1 MIEKSYSLASGQLA
15 TQQIKNSQTTVTTV
29 VFIHGWL
36 DNSASFSSVLSH
48 VAALSPSSHLIAID
62 LFGHGLSSHKS
73 GSYYPFHDYI
83 DDLHQLVTKLSP
95 NRLVLVGHSLGALIA
110 SCYSAAFPEKV
121 SGLIQI
127 EGHGPI
133 SEAPQETVS
142 RLRNGVLSRLRQ
154 RRKPSRPLAS
164 LEDAIKLRAHA
175 NQINAELIA
184 PIVERGIVEQA
195 IAQPA
200 TVQQDIAQP
209 ANVQQAIVQQG
220 TARRKVV
227 EHVMVESENTWQWR
241 CDPKL
246 KCDSLYRMSQ
256 AHTDAIMAAIECPQL
271 IILGNN
277 GFRNLQH
284 NRYKPALSS
293 LDIETVP
300 GGHHCHLES
309 PELVSQLIF
318 GVVNKI

>member
-1 MIEKSYSLASGQLA
+1 MIEQSYSLASGTLA
-15 TQQIKNSQTTVTTV
+15 TQQIGNPQTTVTTV

-36 DNSASFSSVLSH
+36 DNSASFTQVMQQVSK
-48 VAALSPSSHLIAID
+48 LSPDTHLVAID
-62 LFGHGLSSHKS
+62 LFGHGFSSHKS

-110 SCYSAAFPEKV
+110 SCYSAAFPENV

-127 EGHGPI
+127 EGHGPL
-133 SEAPQETVS
+133 SEAPHETVS
-142 RLRNGVLSRLRQ
+142 RLRDGVLSRLRQ

-184 PIVERGIVEQA
+184 PIVERGIVEF
-195 IAQPA
+195 
-200 TVQQDIAQP
+200 
-209 ANVQQAIVQQG
+209 
-220 TARRKVV
+220 
-227 EHVMVESENTWQWR
+227 ENSWQWR
-241 CDPKL
+241 CDPNL

-256 AHTDAIMAAIECPQL
+256 AHAEAIMAAIECSQL
-271 IILGNN
+271 IILGND
-277 GFRNLQH
+277 GFRHLQH
-284 NRYKPALSS
+284 NRYKSAHSPLN
-293 LDIETVP
+293 IETIP

-309 PELVSQLIF
+309 PELVSELIL

>member
-1 MIEKSYSLASGQLA
+1 MIEKSYSLASGTLA
-15 TQQIKNSQTTVTTV
+15 TQQIGNPQTTVMTV

-36 DNSASFSSVLSH
+36 DNSSSFNQVIQQ
-48 VAALSPSSHLIAID
+48 VAKFAPNAHLVAID
-62 LFGHGLSSHKS
+62 LFGHGFSSHKS

-127 EGHGPI
+127 EGHGPL
-133 SEAPQETVS
+133 SEAPHETVS
-142 RLRNGVLSRLRQ
+142 RLRDGVLSRLRQ

-184 PIVERGIVEQA
+184 PIVERGIVEF
-195 IAQPA
+195 
-200 TVQQDIAQP
+200 
-209 ANVQQAIVQQG
+209 
-220 TARRKVV
+220 
-227 EHVMVESENTWQWR
+227 ENSWQWR
-241 CDPKL
+241 CDPNL

-256 AHTDAIMAAIECPQL
+256 AHAEAIMAAIECPQL
-271 IILGNN
+271 IILGND
-277 GFRNLQH
+277 GFRYLQH
-284 NRYKPALSS
+284 NRYKSAHSPLI
-293 LDIETVP
+293 IETVP

-309 PELVSQLIF
+309 PELVSELIL
-318 GVVNKI
+318 GLVNKI

>member
-1 MIEKSYSLASGQLA
+1 MIEKSYSLASGTLA
-15 TQQIKNSQTTVTTV
+15 TQQIGNPQTTATTV

-36 DNSASFSSVLSH
+36 DNSSSFNQVMQQ
-48 VAALSPSSHLIAID
+48 VAKFAPNAHLVAID
-62 LFGHGLSSHKS
+62 LFGHGFSSHKS

-127 EGHGPI
+127 EGHGPL
-133 SEAPQETVS
+133 SEAPHETVS
-142 RLRNGVLSRLRQ
+142 RLRDGVLSRLRQ

-184 PIVERGIVEQA
+184 PIVERGIVEF
-195 IAQPA
+195 
-200 TVQQDIAQP
+200 
-209 ANVQQAIVQQG
+209 
-220 TARRKVV
+220 
-227 EHVMVESENTWQWR
+227 ENSWQWR
-241 CDPKL
+241 CDPNL

-256 AHTDAIMAAIECPQL
+256 AHAEAIMAAIECPQL
-271 IILGNN
+271 IILGND
-277 GFRNLQH
+277 GFRHLQH
-284 NRYKPALSS
+284 NRYKSVHSPLH
-293 LDIETVP
+293 IETVP
-300 GGHHCHLES
+300 GGHYCHLES
-309 PELVSQLIF
+309 PELVSELIL

>member
-1 MIEKSYSLASGQLA
+1 MIEKSYSLASGTLA
-15 TQQIKNSQTTVTTV
+15 TQQIGNPKTTATTV

-36 DNSASFSSVLSH
+36 DNSASFTQVMPQI
-48 VAALSPSSHLIAID
+48 AKLSPDIHLVAID
-62 LFGHGLSSHKS
+62 LFGHGFSSHKP

-127 EGHGPI
+127 EGHGPL
-133 SEAPQETVS
+133 SEAPHETVS
-142 RLRNGVLSRLRQ
+142 RLRDGVLSRLRQ

-175 NQINAELIA
+175 NQIKAELIA
-184 PIVERGIVEQA
+184 PIVERGIVELSNVDRAVVTQA
-195 IAQPA
+195 AFEEA
-200 TVQQDIAQP
+200 TVDQD
-209 ANVQQAIVQQG
+209 
-220 TARRKVV
+220 TA
-227 EHVMVESENTWQWR
+227 EIENFWQWR
-241 CDPKL
+241 CDPNL

-256 AHTDAIMAAIECPQL
+256 AHAEAIMAAIECPQL
-271 IILGNN
+271 IVLGND
-277 GFRNLQH
+277 GFRHLQH
-284 NRYKPALSS
+284 NRYKSTHSS
-293 LDIETVP
+293 LNIETVP

-309 PELVSQLIF
+309 PELVSELIL

>member
-1 MIEKSYSLASGQLA
+1 MIEKSYSLASGTLA
-15 TQQIKNSQTTVTTV
+15 TQQIGNPETTATTV

-36 DNSASFSSVLSH
+36 DNSASFSSVISNLE
-48 VAALSPSSHLIAID
+48 VLSPNSHLVAID
-62 LFGHGLSSHKS
+62 LFGHGFSSHKS

-127 EGHGPI
+127 EGHGPL
-133 SEAPQETVS
+133 SEAPHETVS
-142 RLRNGVLSRLRQ
+142 RLRDGVLSRLRQ

-175 NQINAELIA
+175 NQIKAELIA
-184 PIVERGIVEQA
+184 PIVERGIVELGTIDQA
-195 IAQPA
+195 AFEQA
-200 TVQQDIAQP
+200 TVDHVAFDQATVDQGIAEFD
-209 ANVQQAIVQQG
+209 N
-220 TARRKVV
+220 
-227 EHVMVESENTWQWR
+227 SWQWR
-241 CDPKL
+241 CDPNL

-256 AHTDAIMAAIECPQL
+256 AHAEAIMAAIECPQL
-271 IILGNN
+271 IVLGND
-277 GFRNLQH
+277 GFRHLQH
-284 NRYKPALSS
+284 NRYKSAHSS
-293 LDIETVP
+293 LNIETVP
-300 GGHHCHLES
+300 GGHHCHLEN
-309 PELVSQLIF
+309 PELVSELIL

>member
-1 MIEKSYSLASGQLA
+1 MIEKSYSLASGTLA
-15 TQQIKNSQTTVTTV
+15 TQQIGNPQTTATTV

-36 DNSASFSSVLSH
+36 DNSSSFNQVMQQ
-48 VAALSPSSHLIAID
+48 VAKFAPNAHLVAID
-62 LFGHGLSSHKS
+62 LFGHGFSSHKS

-127 EGHGPI
+127 EGHGPL
-133 SEAPQETVS
+133 SEVPHETVS
-142 RLRNGVLSRLRQ
+142 RLRDGVLSRLRQ

-184 PIVERGIVEQA
+184 PIVERGIVEF
-195 IAQPA
+195 
-200 TVQQDIAQP
+200 
-209 ANVQQAIVQQG
+209 
-220 TARRKVV
+220 
-227 EHVMVESENTWQWR
+227 ENSWQWR
-241 CDPKL
+241 CDPNL

-256 AHTDAIMAAIECPQL
+256 AHAEAIMAAIECPQL
-271 IILGNN
+271 IILGND
-277 GFRNLQH
+277 GFRHLQH
-284 NRYKPALSS
+284 NRYKSVHSPLH
-293 LDIETVP
+293 IETVP

-309 PELVSQLIF
+309 PELVSELIL

>member
-1 MIEKSYSLASGQLA
+1 MIEQSYSLASGTLA
-15 TQQIKNSQTTVTTV
+15 TQQIGNPQTTVTTV

-36 DNSASFSSVLSH
+36 DNSASFTQVMQQVSK
-48 VAALSPSSHLIAID
+48 LSPDTHLVASD
-62 LFGHGLSSHKS
+62 LFGHGFSSHKS

-110 SCYSAAFPEKV
+110 SCYSAAFPENV

-127 EGHGPI
+127 EGHGPL
-133 SEAPQETVS
+133 SEAPHETVS
-142 RLRNGVLSRLRQ
+142 RLRDGVLSRLRQ

-184 PIVERGIVEQA
+184 PIVERGIVEF
-195 IAQPA
+195 
-200 TVQQDIAQP
+200 
-209 ANVQQAIVQQG
+209 
-220 TARRKVV
+220 
-227 EHVMVESENTWQWR
+227 ENSWQWR
-241 CDPKL
+241 CDPNL

-256 AHTDAIMAAIECPQL
+256 AHAEAIMAAIECSQL
-271 IILGNN
+271 IILGND
-277 GFRNLQH
+277 GFRHLQH
-284 NRYKPALSS
+284 NRYKSAHSPLN
-293 LDIETVP
+293 IETIP

-309 PELVSQLIF
+309 PELVSELIL

>member
-1 MIEKSYSLASGQLA
+1 MIEKSYSLASGTLA
-15 TQQIKNSQTTVTTV
+15 TQQIGNPETTATTV

-36 DNSASFSSVLSH
+36 DNSASFTQVMPQI
-48 VAALSPSSHLIAID
+48 AKLSPGTHLVAID
-62 LFGHGLSSHKS
+62 LFGHGFSSHKP

-127 EGHGPI
+127 EGHGPL
-133 SEAPQETVS
+133 SEAPHETVS
-142 RLRNGVLSRLRQ
+142 RLRDGVLSRLRQ

-175 NQINAELIA
+175 NQIKSELIA
-184 PIVERGIVEQA
+184 PIVERGIVELSNVDRTVVTKVA
-195 IAQPA
+195 FEEA
-200 TVQQDIAQP
+200 TVDQAAFDQATVDQGIAEFD
-209 ANVQQAIVQQG
+209 NC
-220 TARRKVV
+220 
-227 EHVMVESENTWQWR
+227 WQWR
-241 CDPKL
+241 CDPNL

-256 AHTDAIMAAIECPQL
+256 AHAEAIMAAIECPQL
-271 IILGNN
+271 IVLGND
-277 GFRNLQH
+277 GFRHLQH
-284 NRYKPALSS
+284 NRYKSAHSS
-293 LDIETVP
+293 LNIETVP

-309 PELVSQLIF
+309 PELVSELIL

>member
-1 MIEKSYSLASGQLA
+1 MIEKSYSLASGTLA
-15 TQQIKNSQTTVTTV
+15 TQQIGNPQTTAMTV

-36 DNSASFSSVLSH
+36 DNSASFNSVIDTLEKR
-48 VAALSPSSHLIAID
+48 AQHLHLVAID
-62 LFGHGLSSHKS
+62 LFGHGFSSHKT

-83 DDLHQLVTKLSP
+83 DDLHQLAMKLSP

-127 EGHGPI
+127 EGHGPL

-142 RLRNGVLSRLRQ
+142 RLRDGVLSRLRQ

-184 PIVERGIVEQA
+184 PIVERGIV
-195 IAQPA
+195 
-200 TVQQDIAQP
+200 
-209 ANVQQAIVQQG
+209 NQG
-220 TARRKVV
+220 TA
-227 EHVMVESENTWQWR
+227 ELENAWQWR

-256 AHTDAIMAAIECPQL
+256 AHTEAIMAAIECPQL
-271 IILGNN
+271 IILGND
-277 GFRNLQH
+277 GFRHLRH
-284 NRYKPALSS
+284 NRYKSAHNS
-293 LDIETVP
+293 LNVETIP

-309 PELVSQLIF
+309 PELVSELIL

>member
-1 MIEKSYSLASGQLA
+1 MIEKSYSLASGTLA
-15 TQQIKNSQTTVTTV
+15 TQQIGNPQTTAKTV

-36 DNSASFSSVLSH
+36 DNSSSFNQVMQQ
-48 VAALSPSSHLIAID
+48 VAKFAPNAHLVAID
-62 LFGHGLSSHKS
+62 LFGHGFSSHKS

-127 EGHGPI
+127 EGHGPL
-133 SEAPQETVS
+133 SEAPHETVS
-142 RLRNGVLSRLRQ
+142 RLRDGVLSRLRQ

-184 PIVERGIVEQA
+184 PIVERGIVEF
-195 IAQPA
+195 
-200 TVQQDIAQP
+200 
-209 ANVQQAIVQQG
+209 
-220 TARRKVV
+220 
-227 EHVMVESENTWQWR
+227 ENSWQWR
-241 CDPKL
+241 CDPYL

-256 AHTDAIMAAIECPQL
+256 AHAEAIMAAIECPQL
-271 IILGNN
+271 IILGND
-277 GFRNLQH
+277 GFRHLQH
-284 NRYKPALSS
+284 NRYKSVHSPLH
-293 LDIETVP
+293 IETVP

-309 PELVSQLIF
+309 PELVSELIL

>member
-1 MIEKSYSLASGQLA
+1 MIEKSYSLASGTLA
-15 TQQIKNSQTTVTTV
+15 TQQIGNPQTTATTV

-36 DNSASFSSVLSH
+36 DNSSSFNQVMQQ
-48 VAALSPSSHLIAID
+48 VAKFAPNAHLVAID
-62 LFGHGLSSHKS
+62 LFGHGFSSHKS

-127 EGHGPI
+127 EGHGPL

-142 RLRNGVLSRLRQ
+142 RLRDGVLSRLRQ

-184 PIVERGIVEQA
+184 PIVERGIVEL
-195 IAQPA
+195 
-200 TVQQDIAQP
+200 D
-209 ANVQQAIVQQG
+209 N
-220 TARRKVV
+220 
-227 EHVMVESENTWQWR
+227 SWQWR
-241 CDPKL
+241 CDPNL

-256 AHTDAIMAAIECPQL
+256 AHAEAIMAAIECPQL
-271 IILGNN
+271 IVLGND
-277 GFRNLQH
+277 GFRHLQH
-284 NRYKPALSS
+284 TRYKSAHSS
-293 LDIETVP
+293 LNIETVP

-309 PELVSQLIF
+309 PELVSELIL

>member
-1 MIEKSYSLASGQLA
+1 MIEKSYSLASGTLA
-15 TQQIKNSQTTVTTV
+15 TQQIGNPKTTATTV

-36 DNSASFSSVLSH
+36 DNSASFSSVISNLQ
-48 VAALSPSSHLIAID
+48 VLSPNSHLVAID
-62 LFGHGLSSHKS
+62 LFGHGFSSHKS

-127 EGHGPI
+127 EGHGPL
-133 SEAPQETVS
+133 SEAPHETVS
-142 RLRNGVLSRLRQ
+142 RLREGVLSRLRQ

-164 LEDAIKLRAHA
+164 LEDAIKLRVHA
-175 NQINAELIA
+175 NQIKAELIA
-184 PIVERGIVEQA
+184 PIVERGIAEF
-195 IAQPA
+195 
-200 TVQQDIAQP
+200 
-209 ANVQQAIVQQG
+209 
-220 TARRKVV
+220 
-227 EHVMVESENTWQWR
+227 ENSWQWR
-241 CDPKL
+241 CDPNL

-256 AHTDAIMAAIECPQL
+256 AHAEAIMAAIECPQL
-271 IILGNN
+271 IVLGND
-277 GFRNLQH
+277 GFRHLQH
-284 NRYKPALSS
+284 NRYKSAHSS
-293 LDIETVP
+293 LNIETVP

-309 PELVSQLIF
+309 PELVSELIL

>member
-1 MIEKSYSLASGQLA
+1 MIEKSYSLASGTLA
-15 TQQIKNSQTTVTTV
+15 TQQIGNPKTTATTV

-36 DNSASFSSVLSH
+36 DNSASFTQVMPQI
-48 VAALSPSSHLIAID
+48 AKLSPDIHLVAID
-62 LFGHGLSSHKS
+62 LFGHGFSSHKP

-127 EGHGPI
+127 EGHGPL
-133 SEAPQETVS
+133 SEAPHETVS
-142 RLRNGVLSRLRQ
+142 RLRDGVLSRLRQ

-175 NQINAELIA
+175 NQIKAELIA
-184 PIVERGIVEQA
+184 PIVERGIVELSTVDRAAFDQTTVDQA
-195 IAQPA
+195 AFEEA
-200 TVQQDIAQP
+200 TVDQD
-209 ANVQQAIVQQG
+209 
-220 TARRKVV
+220 TA
-227 EHVMVESENTWQWR
+227 ELENSWQWR
-241 CDPKL
+241 CDPNL

-256 AHTDAIMAAIECPQL
+256 AHAEAIMAAIECPQL
-271 IILGNN
+271 IVLGND
-277 GFRNLQH
+277 GFRHLQH
-284 NRYKPALSS
+284 NRYKSTHSS
-293 LDIETVP
+293 LNIETVP

-309 PELVSQLIF
+309 PELVSELIL

>member
-1 MIEKSYSLASGQLA
+1 MIEKSYSLASGTLA
-15 TQQIKNSQTTVTTV
+15 TQQIGNPETTATTV

-36 DNSASFSSVLSH
+36 DNSASFSSVISNLE
-48 VAALSPSSHLIAID
+48 VLSPNSHLVAID
-62 LFGHGLSSHKS
+62 LFGHGFSSHKS

-127 EGHGPI
+127 EGHGPL
-133 SEAPQETVS
+133 SEAPHETVS
-142 RLRNGVLSRLRQ
+142 RLRDGVLSRLRQ

-175 NQINAELIA
+175 NQIKAELIA
-184 PIVERGIVEQA
+184 PIVERGIVELSNVDRAVVDQA
-195 IAQPA
+195 AFEQA
-200 TVQQDIAQP
+200 TVDHVAFDQATADQDSAECD
-209 ANVQQAIVQQG
+209 N
-220 TARRKVV
+220 
-227 EHVMVESENTWQWR
+227 SWQWR
-241 CDPKL
+241 CDPNL

-256 AHTDAIMAAIECPQL
+256 AHAEAITAAIECPQL
-271 IILGNN
+271 IVLGND
-277 GFRNLQH
+277 GFRHLQH
-284 NRYKPALSS
+284 NRYKSAHSS
-293 LDIETVP
+293 LNIETVP

-309 PELVSQLIF
+309 PELVSELIL

>member
-1 MIEKSYSLASGQLA
+1 MIEKSYSLASGTLA
-15 TQQIKNSQTTVTTV
+15 TQQIGNPETTATTV

-36 DNSASFSSVLSH
+36 DNSASFSSVISNLE
-48 VAALSPSSHLIAID
+48 ALSPNSHLVAID
-62 LFGHGLSSHKS
+62 LFGHGFSSHKS

-127 EGHGPI
+127 EGHGPL
-133 SEAPQETVS
+133 SEAPHETVS
-142 RLRNGVLSRLRQ
+142 RLRDGVLSRLRQ

-175 NQINAELIA
+175 NQIKAELIA
-184 PIVERGIVEQA
+184 PIVERGIVELSNVDRAVVAQA
-195 IAQPA
+195 AFDQTTVDQVALGQATDDQGIAEF
-200 TVQQDIAQP
+200 D
-209 ANVQQAIVQQG
+209 NF
-220 TARRKVV
+220 
-227 EHVMVESENTWQWR
+227 WQWR
-241 CDPKL
+241 CDPNL

-256 AHTDAIMAAIECPQL
+256 AHAEAIMAAIECPQL
-271 IILGNN
+271 IVLGND
-277 GFRNLQH
+277 GFRHLQH
-284 NRYKPALSS
+284 NRYKSAHSS
-293 LDIETVP
+293 LNIETVP

-309 PELVSQLIF
+309 PELVSELIL

>member
-1 MIEKSYSLASGQLA
+1 MIEKSYSLASGTLA
-15 TQQIKNSQTTVTTV
+15 TQQIGNPQTTATTV

-36 DNSASFSSVLSH
+36 DNSSSFNPVMQQ
-48 VAALSPSSHLIAID
+48 VAKFAPNAHLVAID
-62 LFGHGLSSHKS
+62 LFGHGFSSHKS

-127 EGHGPI
+127 EGHGPL
-133 SEAPQETVS
+133 SEAPHETVS
-142 RLRNGVLSRLRQ
+142 RLRDGVLSRLRQ

-184 PIVERGIVEQA
+184 PIVERGIVEF
-195 IAQPA
+195 
-200 TVQQDIAQP
+200 
-209 ANVQQAIVQQG
+209 
-220 TARRKVV
+220 
-227 EHVMVESENTWQWR
+227 ENSWQWR
-241 CDPKL
+241 CDPNL

-256 AHTDAIMAAIECPQL
+256 AHAEAIMAAIECPQL
-271 IILGNN
+271 IILGND
-277 GFRNLQH
+277 GFRHLQH
-284 NRYKPALSS
+284 NRYKSVHSPLQ
-293 LDIETVP
+293 IETVP

-309 PELVSQLIF
+309 PELVSELIL

>member
-1 MIEKSYSLASGQLA
+1 MIEKSYSLASGTLA
-15 TQQIKNSQTTVTTV
+15 TQQIGNPETTATTV

-36 DNSASFSSVLSH
+36 DNSASFSSVISNLE
-48 VAALSPSSHLIAID
+48 VLLPNSHLVAID
-62 LFGHGLSSHKS
+62 LFGHGFSSHKL

-127 EGHGPI
+127 EGHGPL
-133 SEAPQETVS
+133 SEAPHETVS
-142 RLRNGVLSRLRQ
+142 RLRDGVLSRLRQ

-175 NQINAELIA
+175 NQIKAELIA
-184 PIVERGIVEQA
+184 PIVERGIVELSTVDRA
-195 IAQPA
+195 VVARVAFEEA
-200 TVQQDIAQP
+200 TVDQAAFDQATVAQGS
-209 ANVQQAIVQQG
+209 AEFDN
-220 TARRKVV
+220 
-227 EHVMVESENTWQWR
+227 SWQWR
-241 CDPKL
+241 CDPNL

-256 AHTDAIMAAIECPQL
+256 AHAEAIMAAIECPQL
-271 IILGNN
+271 IVLGND
-277 GFRNLQH
+277 GFRHLQH
-284 NRYKPALSS
+284 NRYKSAHSS
-293 LDIETVP
+293 LNIETVP

-309 PELVSQLIF
+309 PELVSELIL

>member
-1 MIEKSYSLASGQLA
+1 MIEKSYSLASGTLA
-15 TQQIKNSQTTVTTV
+15 TQQIGNPQTTATTV

-36 DNSASFSSVLSH
+36 DNSSSFNQVMQQ
-48 VAALSPSSHLIAID
+48 VAKFAPNAHLVAID
-62 LFGHGLSSHKS
+62 LFGHGFSSHKS

-127 EGHGPI
+127 EGHGPL

-142 RLRNGVLSRLRQ
+142 RLRDGVLSRLRQ

-184 PIVERGIVEQA
+184 PIVERGIVEL
-195 IAQPA
+195 
-200 TVQQDIAQP
+200 D
-209 ANVQQAIVQQG
+209 N
-220 TARRKVV
+220 
-227 EHVMVESENTWQWR
+227 SWQWR
-241 CDPKL
+241 CDPNL

-256 AHTDAIMAAIECPQL
+256 AHAEAIMAAIECPQL
-271 IILGNN
+271 IVLGND
-277 GFRNLQH
+277 GFRHLQH
-284 NRYKPALSS
+284 NRYKSVHSPLH
-293 LDIETVP
+293 IETVP

-309 PELVSQLIF
+309 PELVSELIL

>member
-1 MIEKSYSLASGQLA
+1 MIEKSYSLACGTLA
-15 TQQIKNSQTTVTTV
+15 TQQIGNPQTTATTV

-36 DNSASFSSVLSH
+36 DNSSSFNQILQQ
-48 VAALSPSSHLIAID
+48 VAKLAPNAHLVAID
-62 LFGHGLSSHKS
+62 LFGHGFSSHKS

-83 DDLHQLVTKLSP
+83 DDLHQLVIKLSP

-127 EGHGPI
+127 EGHGPL
-133 SEAPQETVS
+133 SEAPHETVS
-142 RLRNGVLSRLRQ
+142 RLRDGVLSRLRQ

-184 PIVERGIVEQA
+184 PIVERGIVEF
-195 IAQPA
+195 
-200 TVQQDIAQP
+200 
-209 ANVQQAIVQQG
+209 
-220 TARRKVV
+220 
-227 EHVMVESENTWQWR
+227 ENSWQWR
-241 CDPKL
+241 CDPNL

-256 AHTDAIMAAIECPQL
+256 AHAEVIMAAIECPQL
-271 IILGNN
+271 IILGND
-277 GFRNLQH
+277 GFRHLQH
-284 NRYKPALSS
+284 NRYKSVHSPLH
-293 LDIETVP
+293 IETVP

-309 PELVSQLIF
+309 PELVSELIL

>member
-1 MIEKSYSLASGQLA
+1 MIEKSYSLASGTLA
-15 TQQIKNSQTTVTTV
+15 TQQIGNSQTTAKTV

-36 DNSASFSSVLSH
+36 DNSSSFNQVMQQ
-48 VAALSPSSHLIAID
+48 VAKFAPNAHLVAID
-62 LFGHGLSSHKS
+62 LFGHGFSSHKS

-127 EGHGPI
+127 EGHGPL
-133 SEAPQETVS
+133 SEAPHETVS
-142 RLRNGVLSRLRQ
+142 RLRDGVLSRLRQ

-184 PIVERGIVEQA
+184 PIVERGIVEF
-195 IAQPA
+195 
-200 TVQQDIAQP
+200 
-209 ANVQQAIVQQG
+209 
-220 TARRKVV
+220 
-227 EHVMVESENTWQWR
+227 ENSWQWR
-241 CDPKL
+241 CDPYL

-256 AHTDAIMAAIECPQL
+256 AHAEAIMAAIECPQL
-271 IILGNN
+271 IILGND
-277 GFRNLQH
+277 GFRHLQH
-284 NRYKPALSS
+284 NRYKSVHSPLH
-293 LDIETVP
+293 IETVP

-309 PELVSQLIF
+309 PELVSELIL

>member
-1 MIEKSYSLASGQLA
+1 MIEKSYSLASGTLA
-15 TQQIKNSQTTVTTV
+15 TQQIGNPKTTATTV

-36 DNSASFSSVLSH
+36 DNSASFTQVMPQI
-48 VAALSPSSHLIAID
+48 AKLSPDTHLVAID
-62 LFGHGLSSHKS
+62 LFGHGFSSHKP

-83 DDLHQLVTKLSP
+83 DDLHQLVIKLSP

-127 EGHGPI
+127 EGHGPL
-133 SEAPQETVS
+133 SEAPHETVS
-142 RLRNGVLSRLRQ
+142 RLRDGVLSRLRQ

-175 NQINAELIA
+175 NQIKAELIA
-184 PIVERGIVEQA
+184 PIVERGIVELSNVDRTVVTQVA
-195 IAQPA
+195 LSQA
-200 TVQQDIAQP
+200 TVDQGIAEFD
-209 ANVQQAIVQQG
+209 N
-220 TARRKVV
+220 
-227 EHVMVESENTWQWR
+227 SWQWR
-241 CDPKL
+241 CDPNL

-256 AHTDAIMAAIECPQL
+256 AHAEAIMAAIECPQL
-271 IILGNN
+271 IVLGND
-277 GFRNLQH
+277 GFRHLQH
-284 NRYKPALSS
+284 NRYKSAHSS
-293 LDIETVP
+293 LNIETVP

-309 PELVSQLIF
+309 PELVSELIL

>member
-1 MIEKSYSLASGQLA
+1 MIEKSYSLASGTLA
-15 TQQIKNSQTTVTTV
+15 TQKIGNPQTTAKTV

-36 DNSASFSSVLSH
+36 DNSSSFNQVMQQ
-48 VAALSPSSHLIAID
+48 VAKLAPNAHLVAID
-62 LFGHGLSSHKS
+62 LFGHGFSSHKS

-127 EGHGPI
+127 EGHGPL
-133 SEAPQETVS
+133 SEAPHETVS
-142 RLRNGVLSRLRQ
+142 RLRDGVLSRLRQ

-184 PIVERGIVEQA
+184 PIVERGIVEF
-195 IAQPA
+195 
-200 TVQQDIAQP
+200 
-209 ANVQQAIVQQG
+209 
-220 TARRKVV
+220 
-227 EHVMVESENTWQWR
+227 ENSWQWR
-241 CDPKL
+241 CDPNL

-256 AHTDAIMAAIECPQL
+256 AHAEAIMAAIECPQL
-271 IILGNN
+271 IILGND
-277 GFRNLQH
+277 GFRHLQH
-284 NRYKPALSS
+284 NRYKSVHSPLKV
-293 LDIETVP
+293 ETVA

-309 PELVSQLIF
+309 PELVSELIL

>member
-1 MIEKSYSLASGQLA
+1 M
-15 TQQIKNSQTTVTTV
+15 QQ
-29 VFIHGWL
+29 
-36 DNSASFSSVLSH
+36 
-48 VAALSPSSHLIAID
+48 VAKFAPNAHLVAID
-62 LFGHGLSSHKS
+62 LFGHGFSSHKS

-127 EGHGPI
+127 EGHGPL

-142 RLRNGVLSRLRQ
+142 RLRDGVLSRLRQ

-184 PIVERGIVEQA
+184 PIVERGIVEL
-195 IAQPA
+195 
-200 TVQQDIAQP
+200 D
-209 ANVQQAIVQQG
+209 N
-220 TARRKVV
+220 
-227 EHVMVESENTWQWR
+227 SWQWR
-241 CDPKL
+241 CDPNL

-256 AHTDAIMAAIECPQL
+256 AHAEAIMAAIECPQL
-271 IILGNN
+271 IVLGND
-277 GFRNLQH
+277 GFRHLQH
-284 NRYKPALSS
+284 NRYKSAHSS
-293 LDIETVP
+293 LHIETIP

-309 PELVSQLIF
+309 PELVSELIL

>member
-1 MIEKSYSLASGQLA
+1 MIEKSYSLASGTLA
-15 TQQIKNSQTTVTTV
+15 TQQIGNPETTATTV

-36 DNSASFSSVLSH
+36 DNSASFSSVISNLE
-48 VAALSPSSHLIAID
+48 VLSPNSHLVAID
-62 LFGHGLSSHKS
+62 LFGHGFSSHKS

-121 SGLIQI
+121 SGLVQI
-127 EGHGPI
+127 EGHGPL
-133 SEAPQETVS
+133 SEAPHETVS
-142 RLRNGVLSRLRQ
+142 RLRDGVLSRLRQ

-175 NQINAELIA
+175 NQIKAELIA
-184 PIVERGIVEQA
+184 PIVERGIVELSNVDRAVVAQA
-195 IAQPA
+195 AFDQTTVDQVAFDQA
-200 TVQQDIAQP
+200 TVEQGIAEFD
-209 ANVQQAIVQQG
+209 NC
-220 TARRKVV
+220 
-227 EHVMVESENTWQWR
+227 WQWR
-241 CDPKL
+241 CDPNL

-256 AHTDAIMAAIECPQL
+256 AHAEAIMAAIECPQL
-271 IILGNN
+271 IVLGND
-277 GFRNLQH
+277 GFRHLQH
-284 NRYKPALSS
+284 NRYKSAHSS
-293 LDIETVP
+293 LNIETVP

-309 PELVSQLIF
+309 PELVSELIL

>member
-1 MIEKSYSLASGQLA
+1 MIEKSYSLASGTLA
-15 TQQIKNSQTTVTTV
+15 TQQIGNPQTTATTV

-36 DNSASFSSVLSH
+36 DNSSSFNQVMQQ
-48 VAALSPSSHLIAID
+48 VAKFAPNAHLVAID
-62 LFGHGLSSHKS
+62 LFGHGFSSHKS

-127 EGHGPI
+127 EGHGPL
-133 SEAPQETVS
+133 SEAPHETVS
-142 RLRNGVLSRLRQ
+142 RLRDGVLSRLRQ

-184 PIVERGIVEQA
+184 PIVERGIVEFS
-195 IAQPA
+195 
-200 TVQQDIAQP
+200 
-209 ANVQQAIVQQG
+209 N
-220 TARRKVV
+220 
-227 EHVMVESENTWQWR
+227 SWQWR
-241 CDPKL
+241 CDPSL

-256 AHTDAIMAAIECPQL
+256 AHAEAIMAAIECPQL
-271 IILGNN
+271 IILGND
-277 GFRNLQH
+277 GFRHLQH
-284 NRYKPALSS
+284 NRYKSVHSPLH
-293 LDIETVP
+293 IETVA

-309 PELVSQLIF
+309 PELVSELIL

>member
-1 MIEKSYSLASGQLA
+1 MIEKSYSLASGTLA
-15 TQQIKNSQTTVTTV
+15 TQQIGNPQTTATTV

-36 DNSASFSSVLSH
+36 DNSSSFNQVMQQ
-48 VAALSPSSHLIAID
+48 VAKFAPNAHLVAID
-62 LFGHGLSSHKS
+62 LFGHGFSSHKS

-127 EGHGPI
+127 EGHGPL
-133 SEAPQETVS
+133 SEAPHETVS
-142 RLRNGVLSRLRQ
+142 RLRDGVLSRLRQ

-184 PIVERGIVEQA
+184 PIVERGIVEF
-195 IAQPA
+195 
-200 TVQQDIAQP
+200 
-209 ANVQQAIVQQG
+209 
-220 TARRKVV
+220 
-227 EHVMVESENTWQWR
+227 ENSWQWR
-241 CDPKL
+241 CDPNL

-256 AHTDAIMAAIECPQL
+256 AHAEAIMAAIECPQL
-271 IILGNN
+271 IILGND
-277 GFRNLQH
+277 GFRHLQH
-284 NRYKPALSS
+284 NRYKSVHSPLN
-293 LDIETVP
+293 IETVP

-309 PELVSQLIF
+309 PELVSELIL

>member
-1 MIEKSYSLASGQLA
+1 MIEKSYSLASGTLA
-15 TQQIKNSQTTVTTV
+15 TQQIGNPQTTATTV

-36 DNSASFSSVLSH
+36 DNSSSFNQVMQQ
-48 VAALSPSSHLIAID
+48 VAKFAPNTHLVAID
-62 LFGHGLSSHKS
+62 LFGHGFSSHKS

-127 EGHGPI
+127 EGHGPL
-133 SEAPQETVS
+133 SEAPHETVS
-142 RLRNGVLSRLRQ
+142 RLRDGVLSRLRQ

-184 PIVERGIVEQA
+184 PIVERGIVEF
-195 IAQPA
+195 
-200 TVQQDIAQP
+200 
-209 ANVQQAIVQQG
+209 
-220 TARRKVV
+220 
-227 EHVMVESENTWQWR
+227 ENSWQWR
-241 CDPKL
+241 CDPNL

-256 AHTDAIMAAIECPQL
+256 AHAEAIMAAIECPQL
-271 IILGNN
+271 IILGND
-277 GFRNLQH
+277 GFRHLQH
-284 NRYKPALSS
+284 NRYKSVHSPLH
-293 LDIETVP
+293 IETVP

-309 PELVSQLIF
+309 PELVSELIL

>member
-1 MIEKSYSLASGQLA
+1 MP
-15 TQQIKNSQTTVTTV
+15 QIAK
-29 VFIHGWL
+29 
-36 DNSASFSSVLSH
+36 
-48 VAALSPSSHLIAID
+48 LSPDTHLVAID
-62 LFGHGLSSHKS
+62 LFGHGFSSHKP

-127 EGHGPI
+127 EGHGPL
-133 SEAPQETVS
+133 SEAPHETVS
-142 RLRNGVLSRLRQ
+142 RLRDGVLSRLRQ

-175 NQINAELIA
+175 NQIKAELIA
-184 PIVERGIVEQA
+184 PIVERGIVELSNVDRTVVTQA
-195 IAQPA
+195 AFDQA
-200 TVQQDIAQP
+200 TVDQGIAEFD
-209 ANVQQAIVQQG
+209 N
-220 TARRKVV
+220 
-227 EHVMVESENTWQWR
+227 SWQWR
-241 CDPKL
+241 CDPNL

-256 AHTDAIMAAIECPQL
+256 AHAEAIMAAIECPQL
-271 IILGNN
+271 IVLGND
-277 GFRNLQH
+277 GFRHLQH
-284 NRYKPALSS
+284 NRYKSAHSS
-293 LDIETVP
+293 LNIETVP

-309 PELVSQLIF
+309 PELVSELIL

>member
-1 MIEKSYSLASGQLA
+1 MIEKSYSLASGKLA
-15 TQQIKNSQTTVTTV
+15 TQQIGNPETTATTV

-36 DNSASFSSVLSH
+36 DNSASFSSVLSNLET
-48 VAALSPSSHLIAID
+48 LSPNSHLVAID
-62 LFGHGLSSHKS
+62 LFGHGFSSHKS

-83 DDLHQLVTKLSP
+83 DDLHQLVTKLSA

-127 EGHGPI
+127 EGHGPL

-142 RLRNGVLSRLRQ
+142 RLRDGVLSRLRQ

-175 NQINAELIA
+175 NQINAGLIA
-184 PIVERGIVEQA
+184 PIVERGIVEL
-195 IAQPA
+195 
-200 TVQQDIAQP
+200 D
-209 ANVQQAIVQQG
+209 NF
-220 TARRKVV
+220 
-227 EHVMVESENTWQWR
+227 WQWR
-241 CDPKL
+241 CDPNL

-256 AHTDAIMAAIECPQL
+256 VHAEAIMAAIECPQL
-271 IILGNN
+271 IVLGND
-277 GFRNLQH
+277 GFRHLQH
-284 NRYKPALSS
+284 NRYKSAHSPLN
-293 LDIETVP
+293 IETVP

-309 PELVSQLIF
+309 PELVSELIL

>member
-1 MIEKSYSLASGQLA
+1 MIEKSYSLASGTLA
-15 TQQIKNSQTTVTTV
+15 TQQIGNPKTTAATV

-36 DNSASFSSVLSH
+36 DNSASFTQVMPQI
-48 VAALSPSSHLIAID
+48 AKLSPDTHLVAID
-62 LFGHGLSSHKS
+62 LFGHGFSSHKP

-127 EGHGPI
+127 EGHGPL
-133 SEAPQETVS
+133 SEAPHETVS
-142 RLRNGVLSRLRQ
+142 RLRDGVLSRLRQ

-175 NQINAELIA
+175 NQIKAELIA
-184 PIVERGIVEQA
+184 PIVERGIAEF
-195 IAQPA
+195 
-200 TVQQDIAQP
+200 D
-209 ANVQQAIVQQG
+209 N
-220 TARRKVV
+220 
-227 EHVMVESENTWQWR
+227 SWQWR
-241 CDPKL
+241 CDPNL

-256 AHTDAIMAAIECPQL
+256 AHAEAIMAAIECPQL
-271 IILGNN
+271 IVLGND
-277 GFRNLQH
+277 GFRHLQH
-284 NRYKPALSS
+284 NRYKSAHSS
-293 LDIETVP
+293 LNIETVP

-309 PELVSQLIF
+309 PELVSELIL

>member
-1 MIEKSYSLASGQLA
+1 MIEKSYSLASGTLA
-15 TQQIKNSQTTVTTV
+15 TQQIGNPKTTATTV

-36 DNSASFSSVLSH
+36 DNSASFTQVMPQI
-48 VAALSPSSHLIAID
+48 AKLSPDTHLVAID
-62 LFGHGLSSHKS
+62 LFGHGFSSHKP

-127 EGHGPI
+127 EGHGPL
-133 SEAPQETVS
+133 SEAPHETVS
-142 RLRNGVLSRLRQ
+142 RLRDGVLSRLRQ

-175 NQINAELIA
+175 NQIKAELIA
-184 PIVERGIVEQA
+184 PIVERGIAEF
-195 IAQPA
+195 
-200 TVQQDIAQP
+200 D
-209 ANVQQAIVQQG
+209 N
-220 TARRKVV
+220 
-227 EHVMVESENTWQWR
+227 SWQWR
-241 CDPKL
+241 CDPNL

-256 AHTDAIMAAIECPQL
+256 AHAEAIMAAIECPQL
-271 IILGNN
+271 IVLGND
-277 GFRNLQH
+277 GFRHLQH
-284 NRYKPALSS
+284 NRYKSAHSS
-293 LDIETVP
+293 LNIETVP

-309 PELVSQLIF
+309 PELVSELIL

>member
-1 MIEKSYSLASGQLA
+1 MIEKSYSLASGTLA
-15 TQQIKNSQTTVTTV
+15 TQQIGNPQTTATTV

-36 DNSASFSSVLSH
+36 DNSSSFNQVMQQ
-48 VAALSPSSHLIAID
+48 VAKLTPNAHLVAID
-62 LFGHGLSSHKS
+62 LFGHGFSSHKS

-127 EGHGPI
+127 EGHGPL
-133 SEAPQETVS
+133 SEAPHETVS
-142 RLRNGVLSRLRQ
+142 RLRDGVLSRLRQ

-184 PIVERGIVEQA
+184 PIVERGIVEF
-195 IAQPA
+195 
-200 TVQQDIAQP
+200 
-209 ANVQQAIVQQG
+209 
-220 TARRKVV
+220 
-227 EHVMVESENTWQWR
+227 ENSWQWR
-241 CDPKL
+241 CDPSL

-256 AHTDAIMAAIECPQL
+256 AHAEAIMAAIECPQL
-271 IILGNN
+271 IILGND
-277 GFRNLQH
+277 GFRHLQH
-284 NRYKPALSS
+284 NRYKSVHSPLH
-293 LDIETVP
+293 IETVA

-309 PELVSQLIF
+309 PELVSELIL